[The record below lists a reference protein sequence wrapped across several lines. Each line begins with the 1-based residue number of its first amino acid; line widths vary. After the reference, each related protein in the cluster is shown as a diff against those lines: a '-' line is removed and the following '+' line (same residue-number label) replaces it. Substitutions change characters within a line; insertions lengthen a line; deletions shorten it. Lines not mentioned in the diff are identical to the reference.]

1 MSLLDQTLS
10 LLYSESDRSEAADA
24 DAPAAVD
31 LESVFKRQRAVKGV
45 CGKVPTEPL
54 EHWANQMSLSAAEKI
69 RSFQKTALNS
79 GEADRS
85 AVFEPR
91 SWLDSP
97 ATTAETLL
105 RRIDRDNVIP
115 SPAAGKNRSQEIS
128 VQWKT
133 KNDAVALFG
142 DCTRN
147 HDGRFDSDE
156 ESPSGFLCRIPK
168 MNAIL
173 TPEERIQRIAVRS
186 ISVRWPKHFEKMC
199 QAAAEQIRQL
209 ADHLETQKLQ
219 DRTVLSFCGNVPGG
233 GCTTITVCCG
243 RELALRNWRTL
254 LIDANFTHPT
264 LADWAELHEFVGW
277 ESLLFDDENSDV
289 AVWNLENNLD
299 LLPLETASKR
309 RMAIFSEK
317 NQVSEWTNVFR
328 NIYDFVLIDSGSLSE
343 ADKCSELHQFGA
355 NGVFLVLG
363 ESQMNHETLD
373 AIRRQLGAYGIPQ
386 IGIAENRVS

>member
-10 LLYSESDRSEAADA
+10 LLYSESDRAEAADA
-24 DAPAAVD
+24 DASAPVD

-79 GEADRS
+79 NETERS
-85 AVFEPR
+85 AIFEPR

-115 SPAAGKNRSQEIS
+115 SPPVGKSRSQEIS

-142 DCTRN
+142 DSVRN
-147 HDGRFDSDE
+147 HE

-168 MNAIL
+168 MNAML
-173 TPEERIQRIAVRS
+173 TPEERIQRIAMRS
-186 ISVRWPKHFEKMC
+186 ISVHWPIHFEKMC

-209 ADHLETQKLQ
+209 ADHLETQKLH
-219 DRTVLSFCGNVPGG
+219 DRTLLSFCGSIPGS
-233 GCTTITVCCG
+233 GCTTIMVCCG
-243 RELALRNWRTL
+243 RELAQRNWKTL
-254 LIDANFTHPT
+254 LIDANFAHPT
-264 LADWAELHEFVGW
+264 LAEWAELREFVGW
-277 ESLLFDDENSDV
+277 ESLLFDDENSG
-289 AVWNLENNLD
+289 ASLWNLENNLD
-299 LLPLETASKR
+299 LLPLEMASRKR
-309 RMAIFSEK
+309 TAIFRENNPLSD
-317 NQVSEWTNVFR
+317 WTTVFR
-328 NIYDFVLIDSGSLSE
+328 NIYDFVLIDSGALSE
-343 ADKCSELHQFGA
+343 IDKCSELHQIGT

-363 ESQMNHETLD
+363 ESQMNHETLN
-373 AIRRQLGAYGIPQ
+373 AIRRQLETYGIPQ